1 MIIKLGFSNALKEIE
16 AAGISRWLLVLD
28 FDEPTSDQ
36 RVQAFNEIRRAGD
49 QQVYHQD
56 RCGLPIMEP
65 FQSSRT
71 RAMRSI
77 SPHGSRGPSTEA
89 APASSK
95 PLESSNASSV
105 SPYAARRQSGT
116 SPPSSPWQQA
126 SSWSNPSTPPRYG
139 STITVASPN
148 ENWHASA
155 DYTGN
160 FEALIETIRKTTGTV
175 VPMWSILSKD
185 LPRDLLKNADAG
197 AYLGKTLVAGKEA
210 HHLAFS
216 EKEEDWQIWVSTSE
230 TSPVPL
236 MLIGTEKA
244 KTGWPQYRVYMT
256 DWNVDWIRTPCNS
269 STSPVK
275 TLWKLRCLC

>member
-1 MIIKLGFSNALKEIE
+1 MIGASGLNLIGSGAL
-16 AAGISRWLLVLD
+16 ASLVLLGAAAQAVAAQKETVD
-28 FDEPTSDQ
+28 PQAAAIAIKSAEYLASRPAFSFGWFVSYDE
-36 RVQAFNEIRRAGD
+36 VVE
-49 QQVYHQD
+49 
-56 RCGLPIMEP
+56 EKEK
-65 FQSSRT
+65 
-71 RAMRSI
+71 I
-77 SPHGSRGPSTEA
+77 SYLR
-89 APASSK
+89 
-95 PLESSNASSV
+95 
-105 SPYAARRQSGT
+105 SGT
-116 SPPSSPWQQA
+116 TRMVRNSGFVMQTERGDTFRDYYWD
-126 SSWSNPSTPPRYG
+126 G

-160 FEALIETIRKTTGTV
+160 FEALVETIRKTTGTV

-197 AYLGKTLVAGKEA
+197 AYLGKTLVAGQEA

-256 DWNVDWIRTPCNS
+256 DWNVDLDQDSVQFKYVPGENS
-269 STSPVK
+269 LEI
-275 TLWKLRCLC
+275 TLPLLSDISEDAQKN